1 MQTKRKNTLTS
12 RIETLIKTV
21 TKSKAHFVQTST
33 ITKLFIKWIKVQI
46 LLVQILGFKCKN
58 LQLSSISSIFSWN
71 LSHSRGVLVMTA
83 GQFYSTKPELRFCAG
98 SIPVHGVSKVCHG
111 EDL

>member
-33 ITKLFIKWIKVQI
+33 ITKLFIKVQI

-98 SIPVHGVSKVCHG
+98 SIPVQGVSKVCHG

>member
-33 ITKLFIKWIKVQI
+33 ITKLFIKVQI

-71 LSHSRGVLVMTA
+71 LSHSRGVLVMTV

-98 SIPVHGVSKVCHG
+98 SIPVHGVSKVCLG